1 MTDQERLADLEAQIA
16 ELRSAPSK
24 QQYAE
29 IDERLD
35 AVTALIVEIDA
46 QMPGATEAQQTA
58 AQGLRDLNAELRETQ
73 QRFNAQSRQVARAK
87 EAAGSLRA
95 KRAAL
100 VREIEELKFE
110 RAGQDR
116 LSRAPVVRSL
126 PHITAP
132 LRVNKP

>member
-1 MTDQERLADLEAQIA
+1 MTDQERLADLEAQIV
-16 ELRSAPSK
+16 ELRRAQGK
-24 QQYAE
+24 QYAE
-29 IDERLD
+29 IDELID
-35 AVTALIVEIDA
+35 AATVRIVEIDA
-46 QMPGATEAQQTA
+46 QMQGATEAQQTA

-95 KRAAL
+95 KRADL